1 MSYQFELALPIFAA
15 FDGTNDISQEDFQ
28 SRLDKDIMILM
39 ENGTF
44 EPTNKTIIM
53 TRDEMV
59 ELYILYILYNICII
73 AFIFVI
79 LGTFL

>member
-15 FDGTNDISQEDFQ
+15 FDDTRSISQEDFQ
-28 SRLDKDIMILM
+28 SRFGNLYHKCSY
-39 ENGTF
+39 T
-44 EPTNKTIIM
+44 TNNTIM
-53 TRDEMV
+53 TRDEIV
-59 ELYILYILYNICII
+59 ELYILCILYNMCII